1 MVKSDMITV
10 HDSEVTQMITTEQTP
25 PMTIAEQ
32 LVGAL
37 TSAWRAIKAR
47 HAEVPEVVLTVGSGT
62 IGVKAWPGAVRSFR
76 GRPLAARRHRTR
88 RAVCRGE
95 GLQRGAGPVLATLI
109 HEAAHGVAFARG
121 VKDTSRGGKYHNKKF
136 KDIAES
142 MGLVIAHDPVIGFSP
157 TTLPP
162 STAEQYRK
170 VITALDAAITAYR
183 HAEVAGVSRPKASN
197 YVKAECECPRTIR
210 VGKTVLAQAPI
221 ICGECGKDFCSPEAG
236 DEDQD

>member
-1 MVKSDMITV
+1 MT
-10 HDSEVTQMITTEQTP
+10 TTEQTP
-25 PMTIAEQ
+25 PVTIAEQ

-37 TSAWRAIKAR
+37 TTAWRAIKAR
-47 HAEVPEVVLTVGSGT
+47 HTEVPDVVLTVGSGT
-62 IGVKAWPGAVRSFR
+62 IGVKPGQARF
-76 GRPLAARRHRTR
+76 GHFAAARWQRGDE
-88 RAVCRGE
+88 ALAELFVGGE
-95 GLQRGAGPVLATLI
+95 GLKRGAGPVLATLI

-170 VITALDAAITAYR
+170 VIATLDAAITAYR

-210 VGKTVLAQAPI
+210 VGKTVLALGPI
-221 ICGECGKDFCSPEAG
+221 LCGTCGKEFCAEEAG